1 MLLVSFVDDL
11 SSEIMREEKVDSH
24 KTADALTAG
33 KSYECL
39 LNGTPL
45 YEARI
50 HNVMG
55 CWATVEVVRPL
66 PGPHEHQYKPGQ
78 TFDIRVSSYTFD
90 KEG

>member
-1 MLLVSFVDDL
+1 MNNKPVHTHRAVDAP
-11 SSEIMREEKVDSH
+11 
-24 KTADALTAG
+24 TPG
-33 KSYECL
+33 KMYECL

-66 PGPHEHQYKPGQ
+66 PGPNEHRYKPGQ

-90 KEG
+90 KEA

>member
-1 MLLVSFVDDL
+1 VFFGDNSFL
-11 SSEIMREEKVDSH
+11 EIMREGRVETH
-24 KTADALTAG
+24 KTADVLTPG
-33 KSYECL
+33 KNYECL

-55 CWATVEVVRPL
+55 CWATIEVVRPL

-90 KEG
+90 KEV

>member
-1 MLLVSFVDDL
+1 MLLVSFVDG
-11 SSEIMREEKVDSH
+11 SSTEIMREEKVDSH

-45 YEARI
+45 YEARV
-50 HNVMG
+50 HNVTG

>member
-1 MLLVSFVDDL
+1 MDDS
-11 SSEIMREEKVDSH
+11 SSEIMREVKIDTH
-24 KTADALTAG
+24 KTADVLTPG

-45 YEARI
+45 YKARI

-66 PGPHEHQYKPGQ
+66 PGPYEHQYKPGQ
-78 TFDIRVSSYTFD
+78 MFDIRVSSYTFD
-90 KEG
+90 KEV

>member
-1 MLLVSFVDDL
+1 MLFADD
-11 SSEIMREEKVDSH
+11 SSIEIMEEGRIGTH
-24 KTADALTAG
+24 KAADTPFPG
-33 KSYECL
+33 KKYECQ

-66 PGPHEHQYKPGQ
+66 PGPHEHQYKTGQ
-78 TFDIRVSSYTFD
+78 TFDIRVSSYTFH
-90 KEG
+90 EEA

>member
-1 MLLVSFVDDL
+1 MLLVSFVDG
-11 SSEIMREEKVDSH
+11 SSTEIMREEKVDSH

-45 YEARI
+45 YEARV

-66 PGPHEHQYKPGQ
+66 PGPHEHQYKSGQ

>member
-1 MLLVSFVDDL
+1 MLLVSFVDNSFL
-11 SSEIMREEKVDSH
+11 EIMREGKIETH
-24 KTADALTAG
+24 KIADVPTPG

-66 PGPHEHQYKPGQ
+66 PGPHEHNYKPGQ
-78 TFDIRVSSYTFD
+78 TFDIRVSSYTFA

>member
-1 MLLVSFVDDL
+1 MLLVSFVDNSFL
-11 SSEIMREEKVDSH
+11 ESMREGRVETH
-24 KTADALTAG
+24 KTSDVPTPG

-45 YEARI
+45 YEARV

-66 PGPHEHQYKPGQ
+66 PGRHEHQYKPGQ

>member
-1 MLLVSFVDDL
+1 VLLVSFVDNSFL
-11 SSEIMREEKVDSH
+11 EIMKEGRVETH
-24 KTADALTAG
+24 KTADVLTPG

-55 CWATVEVVRPL
+55 CWATVEVVRSL
-66 PGPHEHQYKPGQ
+66 PGPHEHNYKPGQ

-90 KEG
+90 KEV

>member
-1 MLLVSFVDDL
+1 M
-11 SSEIMREEKVDSH
+11 
-24 KTADALTAG
+24 AG
-33 KSYECL
+33 KKYECL

-66 PGPHEHQYKPGQ
+66 PGPHEHQYKTGTDVRHPRQLVHVRQGGLIHRRDENEAVIVQ
-78 TFDIRVSSYTFD
+78 RNHRFIVLRRRLDFS
-90 KEG
+90 

>member
-1 MLLVSFVDDL
+1 LVLFVDD
-11 SSEIMREEKVDSH
+11 SSLEIMREGRVDTH
-24 KTADALTAG
+24 KAVDAPMAG
-33 KSYECL
+33 KKYECL

-45 YEARI
+45 YEARV